1 MRAEWPPRA
10 PQKELID
17 ASELAPGERKLVEA
31 AIRARAQAHAPFSD
45 FAVGAAAL
53 DSDLRIHR
61 GCNVENSSYSLT
73 ICAERVALF
82 SAVADGAG
90 EITSIAVAGP
100 GHQGRPT
107 PPCGACRQ
115 VIWDLAG
122 DVTVLLATLDG
133 KVEVW
138 RASELLPAAFGPT
151 DLGPESNEE
160 PS

>member
-1 MRAEWPPRA
+1 MRAERPLRSHP
-10 PQKELID
+10 KELVD
-17 ASELAPGERKLVEA
+17 ASALAPEQRKLVEA
-31 AIRARAQAHAPFSD
+31 AIRARARAHAPFSG

-53 DSDLRIHR
+53 DSDLRLHR

-82 SAVADGAG
+82 SAVADGAT
-90 EITSIAVAGP
+90 EITAIAVAGP
-100 GHQGRPT
+100 GHHGRPT

-122 DVTVLLATLDG
+122 DITVLLATLDG

-138 RASELLPAAFGPT
+138 QAGDLLPAAFGPADMGT
-151 DLGPESNEE
+151 DSIEES
-160 PS
+160 S

>member
-1 MRAEWPPRA
+1 MRAEWPARSA
-10 PQKELID
+10 QTELVD
-17 ASELAPGERKLVEA
+17 ASELAPEQRKLVEA
-31 AIRARAQAHAPFSD
+31 AIRARAQAHAPFSG

-82 SAVADGAG
+82 SAIADGAG

-100 GHQGRPT
+100 GHRGRPT

-138 RASELLPAAFGPT
+138 RAADLLPAAFGPA
-151 DLGPESNEE
+151 DLEANSGEE